1 MKIGII
7 GAGGIAQAIAKQA
20 LRAGV
25 EVVLSNSR
33 GPDSL
38 KPVIHALGKGA
49 SAGTKHEAA
58 SQEIVFVSVP
68 WPNLKDALKDLP
80 PWDGRIV
87 VDTTNPISAPD
98 FKVANLGGR
107 TSSEVVQ
114 DLVRGANLVKA
125 MNTLPPET
133 LESDAAQGEGHRV
146 LFMSGEDLRAKQK
159 VASLFERMGFA
170 PLDLGGLVAG
180 GSLYQFP
187 GGPLAAQNLV
197 RLPLR

>member
-1 MKIGII
+1 MKLGII

-20 LRAGV
+20 LRAGY

-38 KPVIHALGKGA
+38 KAVVHSLGKGA
-49 SAGTKHEAA
+49 NAGTKQEAA
-58 SQEIVFVSVP
+58 SQEVVFVSVP
-68 WPNLKDALKDLP
+68 WPKLKDALKDLP
-80 PWDGRIV
+80 SWNGRIV
-87 VDTTNPISAPD
+87 VDTNNPISAPD
-98 FKVANLGGR
+98 FKLANLGGR

-114 DLVRGANLVKA
+114 ELVPGANLVKA

-133 LESDAAQGEGHRV
+133 LESDASQESGQRV
-146 LFMSGEDLRAKQK
+146 LFISGEDVRSKQK
-159 VASLFERMGFA
+159 VAGIFERMGFA
-170 PLDLGGLVAG
+170 PIDLGGLAGG

-187 GGPLAAQNLV
+187 GGPLAAQNLM

>member
-1 MKIGII
+1 MKVGII

-20 LRAGV
+20 LRAGY

-38 KPVIHALGKGA
+38 KAVVHSLGKGA
-49 SAGTKHEAA
+49 SAGTKQEAA

-80 PWDGRIV
+80 PWDGRVV
-87 VDTTNPISAPD
+87 VDTNNPISAPD
-98 FKVANLGGR
+98 FKIANLGGR
-107 TSSEVVQ
+107 TSSEVVR
-114 DLVRGANLVKA
+114 DLVPGASLVKA

-133 LESDAAQGEGHRV
+133 LELNANQEDGRRV
-146 LFMSGEDLRAKQK
+146 IFISGDDLRSKKK
-159 VASLFERMGFA
+159 VGEVFERMGFA
-170 PLDLGGLVAG
+170 PIDLGGLASG
-180 GSLYQFP
+180 GILYQFP
-187 GGPLAAQNLV
+187 GGPLAAQNLI